1 MWAEEAPKGRRQ
13 NPPPSE
19 SVCVWRRGVRP
30 GVCVQRVR
38 GVRVARVRG
47 VRGACGGGVCKLT
60 RPRPGQTGDAS
71 PVWRRPSG
79 RGGPGAEA
87 PLAGSASGRRSGH
100 TASGRGPAVSW
111 CEPVR
116 GPSQADG
123 GQGSRAPAS
132 RSRGPGG
139 QPTSVCVCCRARPPS
154 TDAHAGPA
162 PQGEAPA
169 HGHGAGASPRAATVR
184 GADRP
189 TTRLPATRRL
199 SRTRHSQAGM
209 AGGQVTATTRR
220 RRARER
226 GSVFRNRE
234 TDGMSPRCGSRGR
247 RPS

>member
-1 MWAEEAPKGRRQ
+1 MWAEGAPKGRRQ

-47 VRGACGGGVCKLT
+47 VRGACGGVCELT

-162 PQGEAPA
+162 PQGETPA

-199 SRTRHSQAGM
+199 SRTRHSQAGT

-234 TDGMSPRCGSRGR
+234 TDGTSPRCGSRGR